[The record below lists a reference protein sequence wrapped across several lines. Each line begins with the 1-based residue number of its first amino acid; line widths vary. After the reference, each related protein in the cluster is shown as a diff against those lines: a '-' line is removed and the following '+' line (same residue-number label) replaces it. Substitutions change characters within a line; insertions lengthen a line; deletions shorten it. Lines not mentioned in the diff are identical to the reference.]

1 VPRPGG
7 GVTLAFDAS
16 PTDDALARIP
26 TLLSYDADL
35 APVGEPVRA
44 TDLAEGGEIQAVT
57 GTPDGTVFL
66 LVGVRDAT
74 WVLAVPDGGGAGPV
88 LAQLADR
95 LYDYALAVE
104 PAQVWGLLPS
114 AVGVTPVDLTTGEV
128 LPPLAFDC
136 GPNLDIH
143 QVLPGA
149 DGTGAVLF
157 GECDTP
163 REDTQMLWIVGP

>member
-1 VPRPGG
+1 
-7 GVTLAFDAS
+7 
-16 PTDDALARIP
+16 
-26 TLLSYDADL
+26 
-35 APVGEPVRA
+35 VRA
-44 TDLAEGGEIQAVT
+44 ANLAEGGEIQAVT
-57 GTPDGTVFL
+57 GSDDGTVFL
-66 LVGVRDAT
+66 LVEVRDST

-95 LYDYALAVE
+95 IYDYALAVE

-114 AVGVTPVDLTTGEV
+114 AVGVTPVDLTTGDV
-128 LPPLAFDC
+128 RPSLAFGC
-136 GPNLDIH
+136 GPNLDVR

-149 DGTGAVLF
+149 DGTSAVML